1 MLLDQYGKPLTVR
14 QPIGG
19 NLGNSRGSFGM
30 GAGQSSIDG
39 PIDEVTPL
47 NYVASPRNPWES
59 WEFKELDEDNLTR
72 YSIDQIYD
80 IIVSISPEASLSLW
94 HANRFVNP
102 YFWFEFDNPED
113 AKTIEAVDRWMEMFT
128 NYYGGFDTIVAQ
140 AVAGLFT
147 RGSLF
152 AEMVFDNAGGGL
164 LEPVDLLVRDP
175 IWVRFQKQDDPRRGR
190 VWHYGQWIKHKFV
203 SFQNDPTVLYM
214 PLDPFP
220 GPMYGRSM
228 MGSAIYCTT
237 FIVGMLREIRRVIA
251 NQGYPRLDISVE
263 LESLESIYNQ
273 LKSSNPETA
282 SFPEWAQSQM
292 DNITALY
299 NQLKPHQAFVHDTS
313 VNVNPHPGA
322 LNQQLSMLDEIIRML
337 ERQLVRAYKSV
348 PLMHGS
354 NESLAESQADAQY
367 IIYTESINALKRAI
381 AIVMS
386 LFISYALRVSG
397 IMNRARLHF
406 GIVNEMQ
413 AKLRAETRQIEIQN
427 VVLQMDSGL
436 IGREE
441 GQEQIDAL
449 KNERKGH
456 YGKPPRLEQARYFAY
471 ALPKP
476 KRVRFIPN
484 RRTGEAI
491 GHSEEHDH
499 TRCSDP
505 GCTNAACNH
514 EDHAENTERNLLGED
529 EAFAVQISPEGSD
542 DALPVLPTSVAVT
555 SVDAGTVARQW
566 NTQNPTLKDL
576 FSAKVVNMAMPA
588 NGFTDVIAGDWE
600 WNDTTK
606 RYRNLVTG
614 ANVTSNRRIGLREEY
629 IQKQLPAIRRLVIQL
644 REGEITVQEYL
655 LSIRR
660 HIKRAYLG
668 EWLLGKGGINAM
680 TSDDVRLVGIHVQR
694 QYQYLQNF
702 VEQVRNGELSVAQI
716 RSRTEMYMHSATQA
730 YERAQAS
737 SYGIDLPEY
746 PADGNQICLSRCKC
760 RWEIV
765 VHETEIHAHWLMNIA
780 AEHCESCREN
790 TAKWNP
796 FIIPIE
802 TETEDES

>member
-1 MLLDQYGKPLTVR
+1 MLVDQYGKPLTVR
-14 QPIGG
+14 QPIG
-19 NLGNSRGSFGM
+19 SRSFGM
-30 GAGQSSIDG
+30 GAGQSTIDG

-47 NYVASPRNPWES
+47 NYIASPRNPWES
-59 WEFKELDEDNLTR
+59 WEFKELDEDNLSR
-72 YSIDQIYD
+72 YTIDQIYD

-113 AKTIEAVDRWMEMFT
+113 ARTIEAVDRWMEMFT

-140 AVAGLFT
+140 AIAGLFT

-152 AEMVFDNAGGGL
+152 AEMVFDSVGGGL

-175 IWVRFQKQDDPRRGR
+175 IWVRFQKQEDPKRGR
-190 VWHYGQWIKHKFV
+190 VWHYGQWINNRFV

-214 PLDPFP
+214 PIDPFP

-228 MGSAIYCTT
+228 MGSSIYCTI
-237 FIVGMLREIRRVIA
+237 FIVGMLRDIRRVIA
-251 NQGYPRLDISVE
+251 NQGYPRLDISVD
-263 LESLESIYNQ
+263 LESLETIYNQ
-273 LKSSNPETA
+273 LKSANPETA

-299 NQLKPHQAFVHDTS
+299 NKLQAHQAFVHDTS

-337 ERQLVRAYKSV
+337 ERQLVRAFKTV
-348 PLMHGS
+348 PLLHGS
-354 NESLAESQADAQY
+354 NESLAESQADAQWV
-367 IIYTESINALKRAI
+367 IYTESINALKRAI

-386 LFISYALRVSG
+386 LFFTYALRMSG

-427 VVLQMDSGL
+427 VVLQMDAGL
-436 IGREE
+436 IDLEE
-441 GQEQIDAL
+441 GQEEIDAL
-449 KNERKGH
+449 KNEREGNFR
-456 YGKPPRLEQARYFAY
+456 GTPRLEHARNFAY
-471 ALPKP
+471 ALPNP
-476 KRVRFIPN
+476 KRVRFIPQ
-484 RRTGEAI
+484 RRTEYETVEQ
-491 GHSEEHDH
+491 SEHRD
-499 TRCSDP
+499 RGGCSDP
-505 GCTNAACNH
+505 GCSEPGCSDPTHQENDDAAYTDADVH
-514 EDHAENTERNLLGED
+514 EEE
-529 EAFAVQISPEGSD
+529 FAVQISPEGSD
-542 DALPVLPTSVAVT
+542 DELPVIPSSVAVT

-566 NTQNPTLKDL
+566 NTQYPTFKDL
-576 FSAKVVNMAMPA
+576 FSAKVINMALPA
-588 NGFTDVIAGDWE
+588 DGFTDVVAGNWE

-606 RYRNLVTG
+606 RFRNLVTG
-614 ANVTSNRRIGLREEY
+614 ANITDNRRIGLREEY

-644 REGEITVQEYL
+644 RDGEITVQEYL
-655 LSIRR
+655 LAVRR
-660 HIKRAYLG
+660 HIKKAYLG

-680 TSDDVRLVGIHVQR
+680 TSDDVRLVGIHTQR
-694 QYQYLQNF
+694 QYGFLQNF
-702 VEQVRNGELSVAQI
+702 VEQIRNGELSVAQI
-716 RSRTEMYMHSATQA
+716 RSRTEMYIHSATQA

-737 SYGIDLPEY
+737 SYGIGLPEY
-746 PADGNQICLSRCKC
+746 PGDGNQICLSRCKC

-765 VHETEIHAHWLMNIA
+765 VTETEIQAHWLMNIT

-796 FIIPIE
+796 YIIPIE
-802 TETEDES
+802 PESTEDS